1 MNPYYGTITERKKQR
16 RDIRRWLGTSSDDA
30 PTIGCVMNAVEVMG
44 RLVEF
49 TTGGRVSLVVM
60 DNRTNGC
67 VTPSAV
73 AVANRYGER
82 EIDQAGGIVLDA
94 NERRELVDLIYER
107 VAPFQRE
114 HVEDLVNKL
123 DHTIPA

>member
-1 MNPYYGTITERKKQR
+1 MNPYHGTITERKKQR
-16 RDIRRWLGTSSDDA
+16 RDIRHWLGTGREDA
-30 PTIGCVMNAVEVMG
+30 PSVGMVMNAVEVMK
-44 RLVEF
+44 RLVEY

-73 AVANRYGER
+73 AVANQNGER
-82 EIDQAGGIVLDA
+82 EIRQAGGIVLDA
-94 NERRELVDLIYER
+94 DERRELVDLIYER
-107 VAPFQRE
+107 VAPFQRD
-114 HVEDLVNKL
+114 HLKDLVNKL